1 MASFPDLEGQGSGGL
16 SDMDLFEGTYVD
28 PGPGSSLRS
37 CFHMESIY
45 SSSGFRR
52 EILPVVCAEHLDVHP
67 DPSGA
72 GLSKDSFS
80 FSCSV
85 ASPRPHPSLE
95 IPRPLIRPRYLPRPV
110 TLLPETTL

>member
-1 MASFPDLEGQGSGGL
+1 MASFPDLEGQGSGDL

-28 PGPGSSLRS
+28 PGPGSSLRF
-37 CFHMESIY
+37 CFHMESVY

-52 EILPVVCAEHLDVHP
+52 EILPLVCAEHLDVHP

-80 FSCSV
+80 FSCRV
-85 ASPRPHPSLE
+85 SPLQDH
-95 IPRPLIRPRYLPRPV
+95 
-110 TLLPETTL
+110 TLLWRSHVH